1 MTAYAAA
8 GPAPLGVA
16 AGVRGLDQVN
26 EARQNLARND
36 HLLGEIY
43 FRLRNLERSRS
54 YYQKCENIREAI
66 LREDEKDVERRKQ
79 LGKPQSPDFRL
90 MADLAEFHQMYG
102 AMLFSL
108 GAPLPDVLPHIDRS
122 IALSRKV
129 LEIDKAVGWHQ
140 NLAKALY
147 SRGVIAARAGDPAA
161 AARCF
166 RECLEIREG
175 LAGKDASSY
184 RKKVHL
190 LEVLARVG
198 AHERAAQLA
207 EKLRLD
213 HQKNAEFLI
222 CAARCYAQCSLAVP
236 DESALRREYRER
248 ALAALQTALDQ
259 GYKDL
264 ITLETHPDLDPV
276 RESPAFKKLLE
287 RVSVAPSLGSAPNAN
302 R

>member
-1 MTAYAAA
+1 M
-8 GPAPLGVA
+8 P
-16 AGVRGLDQVN
+16 
-26 EARQNLARND
+26 E
-36 HLLGEIY
+36 
-43 FRLRNLERSRS
+43 
-54 YYQKCENIREAI
+54 
-66 LREDEKDVERRKQ
+66 
-79 LGKPQSPDFRL
+79 
-90 MADLAEFHQMYG
+90 
-102 AMLFSL
+102 
-108 GAPLPDVLPHIDRS
+108 VLPHIDRS
-122 IALSRKV
+122 IALSRRV
-129 LEIDKAVGWHQ
+129 LEIDKAVGSRQ

-175 LAGKDASSY
+175 LADRDVSSY
-184 RKKVHL
+184 RKQVDL
-190 LEVLARVG
+190 LEVLARAG

-222 CAARCYAQCSLAVP
+222 CAARCYAQCSLAAP
-236 DESALRREYRER
+236 DKSALQRRYLEM
-248 ALAALQTALDQ
+248 ALAASETALEQ

-276 RESPAFKKLLE
+276 RESSAFKKQLE
-287 RVSVAPSLGSAPNAN
+287 KVRTAPSRKSAPDAD